1 MKKIL
6 IALTIA
12 ISCLGISRVSADS
25 VEFDYSYAYFDSS
38 ITNFNEFSSYLNK
51 YEGKI
56 LELYRLLFE
65 KYNAEYVNDYPYYL
79 LQFSSSQSNII
90 ISLVAFKSPIYLKS
104 NGEEYGK
111 TYYEDGTLLQ
121 NFDNSYVRLRASYSF
136 DDGMYILPVV
146 YNDFD
151 LPAHYGLQGG
161 TFHEIFF
168 FDSNFD
174 LKIYTD
180 MDNIII
186 HNYRDTNSDF
196 IINSGDTYPT
206 LYKSGI
212 FSITSYTEINLN
224 DYAYVALVP
233 KEFYSEEK
241 ITTVYVKGQYC
252 LTPVYNFGLQ
262 ERNDV
267 LNGTKVQRCSVKY
280 NDFTPV
286 RTYLLN
292 QDMDNKSI
300 YYVKAY
306 DTTIDNIIK
315 VDNTVFDITYITEE
329 NKDEPYVYIQGKYYP
344 TIPYDKLTDT
354 ATKSE
359 EEGYN
364 AGASCAVGDL
374 NCQAQYSSSFGDI
387 FDKPLETLK
396 GVWDS
401 IKNVFDLI
409 VELLSLLP
417 VEMQSFLYLS
427 FMLLTI
433 IGILKLIF

>member
-6 IALTIA
+6 IVLTII
-12 ISCLGISRVSADS
+12 ISCLGIRSVSAETVNITHSDITEYYCDFYVTDYDYLIELGFEDEIQELYNMLIDEYEKYS
-25 VEFDYSYAYFDSS
+25 SIYPFFSIEIDLRSFSNCNQSSSFDKVEYISMTLFMYINKPVMYYYQMPFTEFYMFDSYKVS
-38 ITNFNEFSSYLNK
+38 SGEYVTPEVHISAGSEESSYIFN
-51 YEGKI
+51 YQDQ
-56 LELYRLLFE
+56 F
-65 KYNAEYVNDYPYYL
+65 YNP
-79 LQFSSSQSNII
+79 F
-90 ISLVAFKSPIYLKS
+90 
-104 NGEEYGK
+104 G
-111 TYYEDGTLLQ
+111 
-121 NFDNSYVRLRASYSF
+121 
-136 DDGMYILPVV
+136 
-146 YNDFD
+146 
-151 LPAHYGLQGG
+151 
-161 TFHEIFF
+161 FF
-168 FDSNFD
+168 ISNFD
-174 LKIYTD
+174 FTLNGEVTFNISGNTNLTVKPGDVIKPMFTVD
-180 MDNIII
+180 SAFQDNYI
-186 HNYRDTNSDF
+186 
-196 IINSGDTYPT
+196 
-206 LYKSGI
+206 
-212 FSITSYTEINLN
+212 EINLN